1 MKFNKKTGGMS
12 KRGCLFNLF
21 NIALYVTLIKNVR
34 RRGMK
39 CSRCGS
45 DSNEGEKFCR
55 KCGGKLES
63 ITVPV
68 SPAAVSAPRHSP
80 AGDRFGLNK
89 YLFNQKILKIRETY
103 QVYDETGNELFYIQ
117 RLALAL
123 KRHIYIFPD
132 SSLQN
137 PILTILQ
144 DKIFMFL
151 YMPFTLT
158 CADGQVIAKFLR
170 RNLISA
176 LRRTWDIQ
184 SPDGAVIGQAVEDSW
199 FKALFRRFGPLGKF
213 FKTDFIITVGGR
225 AIGKYIRR
233 WTVLDKY
240 VLDLTDDPQHTLDR
254 RAAIAL
260 GVLLDTGER
269 R

>member
-1 MKFNKKTGGMS
+1 
-12 KRGCLFNLF
+12 
-21 NIALYVTLIKNVR
+21 
-34 RRGMK
+34 MK
-39 CSRCGS
+39 CPRCGS
-45 DSNEGEKFCR
+45 ESNAGEKFCR
-55 KCGGKLES
+55 KCGGKLEN
-63 ITVPV
+63 IAGPV
-68 SPAAVSAPRHSP
+68 SQAAVSKPHQSP
-80 AGDRFGLNK
+80 AGDKFGLNK
-89 YLFNQKILKIRETY
+89 YLFNQKVLKIRETY

-137 PILTILQ
+137 PLLTVLQ
-144 DKIFMFL
+144 DKVFMFL

-158 CADGQVIAKFLR
+158 GADGQVIAKFRR

-184 SPDGAVIGQAVEDSW
+184 SPDGTVIGQAVEDSW
-199 FKALFRRFGPLGKF
+199 FKALFRRFGPLGELL
-213 FKTDFIITVGGR
+213 KTDFIITIGGNV
-225 AIGKYIRR
+225 IGKYIRKL
-233 WTVLDKY
+233 TILDKY
-240 VLDLTDDPQHTLDR
+240 VLDLTGDPQHTLDR

>member
-1 MKFNKKTGGMS
+1 
-12 KRGCLFNLF
+12 
-21 NIALYVTLIKNVR
+21 
-34 RRGMK
+34 MK
-39 CSRCGS
+39 CPRCGN
-45 DSNEGEKFCR
+45 DVKDGAKFCQ
-55 KCGGKLES
+55 KCGGEMS
-63 ITVPV
+63 GFTA
-68 SPAAVSAPRHSP
+68 PAAPAASAAAPQSAPRTQS
-80 AGDRFGLNK
+80 GDRFGLNK
-89 YLFNQKILKIRETY
+89 YLFNQKVLKIRETY

-123 KRHIYIFPD
+123 KRHIYIYPD
-132 SSLQN
+132 SSLKN
-137 PILTILQ
+137 PILTVLQ

-158 CADGQVIAKFLR
+158 GADGQVIAKFRR

-184 SPDGAVIGQAVEDSW
+184 SPDGAVIGQAIEDSW
-199 FKALFRRFGPLGKF
+199 FKALFRRFVPMGEF
-213 FKTDFIITVGGR
+213 FKTDFIITVGSR
-225 AIGKYIRR
+225 VIGKYIRK

-260 GVLLDTGER
+260 GILLDTGER